1 MRRQAMILLIL
12 AVAAGGAAALLAMR
26 VLRTPESNV
35 AQAAETGMTSVAVA
49 ARDMNAGTLLG
60 PEDVTMVEWPASHLP
75 AGYSTSAADVLGRGL
90 LQPVRTNEPL
100 LSEKLASVESGGGM
114 PIMIPQGKRAM
125 SVRVDE
131 VVGVAGFVL
140 PGTRVDVVVTMDR
153 TGSSDEAQ
161 TRLVLQNI
169 EVVSAGQSLER
180 DPDGNPVEVAV
191 VTVLVAPD
199 QAEQLAISHSN
210 GRLQLALR
218 NPLDMDSV
226 STPGITA
233 SQVIAGR
240 PQPVVRSTA
249 PRPAATTPAPQAPTQ
264 LQLEVYRGPERS
276 TSDVDRTLEA
286 SGGGGS

>member
-1 MRRQAMILLIL
+1 
-12 AVAAGGAAALLAMR
+12 MR
-26 VLRTPESNV
+26 VLRTPEANV
-35 AQAAETGMTSVAVA
+35 AQAAESVTSVAVA
-49 ARDMNAGTLLG
+49 ARDMNAGTVLG
-60 PEDVTMVEWPASHLP
+60 AEDVLMVDWPGGYLP
-75 AGYSTSAADVLGRGL
+75 LGYSTSAADLVGRGL

-100 LSEKLASVESGGGM
+100 LSEKLASIESGGGM
-114 PIMIPQGKRAM
+114 PIMIPAGKRAM

-191 VTVLVAPD
+191 VTVLVGPE
-199 QAEQLAISHSN
+199 QAEQLALSHSN

-226 STPGITA
+226 STPGISA

-249 PRPAATTPAPQAPTQ
+249 PRPAAAPVQQAPTQ

-286 SGGGGS
+286 GGGGGS